1 MPEAARKTVQEA
13 VTEYEAQTTPE
24 ALCAKDA
31 DKLECLVQAVE
42 YRACGYAGI
51 QGWIDSSYAALRTDS
66 ARRIADAALTTST
79 LAWRDR

>member
-1 MPEAARKTVQEA
+1 
-13 VTEYEAQTTPE
+13 
-24 ALCAKDA
+24 
-31 DKLECLVQAVE
+31 VQAVE